1 MDSTNQNFTISFKQ
15 SLHNANDH
23 HHQKHTNIRNKNL
36 EIISLF
42 VLIFVVLIADFTILT
57 TLICC
62 TKRQPQKPVDA
73 YLSNSKTY
81 YNCHLTMYPSLCYQS
96 MSSKIPNPTLLEGD
110 PSPIFSAS
118 LQIAIDHLKN
128 VSTNHIK
135 DNDSPIGQ
143 SLSKC
148 GGWLRDSLSQLNES
162 LAMLGVDSD
171 IESLTYVEMNSI
183 KGWAMDAAANA
194 LKCVLA
200 LDGEE
205 KLLGVEKMKIG
216 VEKARKCM
224 VNSIG
229 LLEGRQS
236 ILNDF
241 YNPVIDEGDV
251 YFDLFSYQY
260 FEYKFLICL
269 YSTVYLFLGF
279 LYSLFWLNN

>member
-1 MDSTNQNFTISFKQ
+1 MDLANQNFTSPSNNKAFIMQKITIIKNKQ
-15 SLHNANDH
+15 LEH
-23 HHQKHTNIRNKNL
+23 KNL

-42 VLIFVVLIADFTILT
+42 VLIFVILIADFTILT
-57 TLICC
+57 TSICC
-62 TKRQPQKPVDA
+62 NKRQPPKPVDA

-81 YNCHLTMYPSLCYQS
+81 YCHLTMYPNLCYQS

-143 SLSKC
+143 SLSRC
-148 GGWLRDSLSQLNES
+148 GGWLHDSLSQLNES
-162 LAMLGVDSD
+162 LTMLGVDSD

-205 KLLGVEKMKIG
+205 KLLGVEKVKIG

-229 LLEGRQS
+229 LMEGRQS

-241 YNPVIDEGDV
+241 YNPVIDEGDL

-269 YSTVYLFLGF
+269 YSTLYLFLGF
-279 LYSLFWLNN
+279 LYSLFWLSN